1 MGVVC
6 SPSAAGTCLWGR
18 TAMPPALLFLGE
30 VEWQEM
36 WAHGQGGAGDGEL
49 KGNRGRQAP

>member
-1 MGVVC
+1 
-6 SPSAAGTCLWGR
+6 
-18 TAMPPALLFLGE
+18 MPPALPSLGE

-49 KGNRGRQAP
+49 KGNGETSPLDYL